1 MSPYPACKLGSIL
14 LKVVGIKVKMG
25 LIALT
30 PGAPVQISF
39 ISHEQV
45 VFHTS
50 KTAWSEEKVGAG
62 VADED
67 SNQSPFS
74 QFGQIPVKRLEDAF
88 RNRYF
93 G

>member
-1 MSPYPACKLGSIL
+1 
-14 LKVVGIKVKMG
+14 MG
-25 LIALT
+25 LVALT
-30 PGAPVQISF
+30 PGPPVQISF